1 MASIGANPINSI
13 GVEKQFP
20 TGSNGY
26 PLSGKIVFKS
36 GKILFQLLQERT
48 KRASYLANLP
58 N

>member
-26 PLSGKIVFKS
+26 PLSVERRENVPRGKGENGVWRR
-36 GKILFQLLQERT
+36 GGGQGGGGG
-48 KRASYLANLP
+48 
-58 N
+58 